1 MKKIRIA
8 QIGTGHLH
16 AGACFKTLRNR
27 PDLFEIVG
35 IAEPVPERV
44 CRLTER
50 AVYKDIPVYTAEEIL
65 AMEDLD
71 AVTIETDEV
80 YLTKYALAAAQR
92 GLHVHMDKPG
102 GIELEDFEKLIA
114 TAKKNKTIVHLGYMY
129 RYNPYVQQMLEEA
142 KRGDFGEIFCVEAQM
157 GGHVDV
163 ELRQWLKTF
172 PGGMMF
178 FLGCHL
184 IDLLLLFRGQPDEII
199 PYNRVTGHDGLDCT
213 DYGMVI
219 FNYPNGISFAKSN
232 ASEIGGFTRRQLV
245 VCGTKKTVELK
256 PFETLVE
263 GGQVTD
269 KTEYLTEAWFEKGEP
284 SQTPVFDRY
293 DAMMEAFA
301 KMAAG
306 EKENP
311 FTLDY
316 ELELYRTI
324 LKCCGVQIPE

>member
-1 MKKIRIA
+1 M
-8 QIGTGHLH
+8 
-16 AGACFKTLRNR
+16 
-27 PDLFEIVG
+27 
-35 IAEPVPERV
+35 
-44 CRLTER
+44 
-50 AVYKDIPVYTAEEIL
+50 
-65 AMEDLD
+65 
-71 AVTIETDEV
+71 
-80 YLTKYALAAAQR
+80 
-92 GLHVHMDKPG
+92 HMDKPG

-142 KRGDFGEIFCVEAQM
+142 KRGEFGEIFSVEAQM
-157 GGHVDV
+157 GGHVDKD
-163 ELRQWLKTF
+163 LREWLKTF

-184 IDLLLLFRGQPDEII
+184 IDLLLLFRGEPDEII
-199 PYNRVTGHDGLDCT
+199 PLNRVTGHDGLDCT
-213 DYGMVI
+213 DYGMVV
-219 FNYPNGISFAKSN
+219 FSYPNGISFARSN

-269 KTEYLTEAWFEKGEP
+269 KVEYLTEAWFEQGEP

-316 ELELYRTI
+316 ELELFRTS
-324 LKCCGVQIPE
+324 LKSCGVEIPE